1 MRKISRKLILAF
13 FVPVC
18 MIICLGVISYEKASK
33 AIISNYEK
41 TSIQA
46 VEMTAEYM
54 NVGLNTVKATALQYA
69 MDDKIEEYLSGFYQ
83 YDMTKYMQVYKE
95 LKQMIRTK
103 AQTDEFISNISII
116 SDDVYSVLQVDKKE
130 EGLYSKFV
138 DFMAPQDI
146 ETNLKAGCWIAQH
159 SDLDDSLGTKRT
171 GYVAS
176 YVMGVG
182 NKKACILADIKR
194 EKIQEILLK
203 LQLPG
208 NDYVSYVVEDSQMYC
223 LENKTNQSERILT
236 ETENYDYVVKARAS
250 ENSSG
255 MEYIN
260 HNQKKALFLY
270 SEVGDSGSMVCAVIP
285 ETAILQGAKDI
296 EKTTLIMVLFASIL
310 SIVIGTFISRGIAK
324 TIRSFN
330 LVLDRVSSGDLN
342 VEAKV
347 RRKDEFRI
355 LAKNMNHMIHNTK
368 KLIEQVS
375 QVGTSVGTSSNQV
388 ATATENIVEGAQN
401 IYSTMATV
409 EQGIHTQAMD
419 AQNCLLSMENLSQH
433 IGEVE
438 AATKSSITMMNN
450 AKKVMGSGIHTVAAL
465 TESMEQTRTNT
476 NQIRMN
482 VMNLVQETKVVSKAV
497 AIIEEIAEQTNLLSL
512 NAAIEAAH
520 VGEKGKGFA
529 VVANEIGK
537 LANDSKNAALQITN
551 AIQTMSDK
559 GETTTLS
566 VEETNHIVDNQV
578 VVVQETKNV
587 FDDMAHI
594 YKIYEENLKQTS
606 ENIIRMED
614 KRSETLGAVE
624 SISALLEETAASATY
639 VCEIVDKQKE
649 VTESM
654 SEDCV
659 TLNVH
664 TESLKEVINQFK
676 Y

>member
-146 ETNLKAGCWIAQH
+146 ETNLKVGCWIAQH

-171 GYVAS
+171 GYAAS

-578 VVVQETKNV
+578 EVVQETKNV
-587 FDDMAHI
+587 FDDMVHI

-606 ENIIRMED
+606 ENIIQMED

-659 TLNVH
+659 TLNEH
-664 TESLKEVINQFK
+664 TESLKEAINQFK

>member
-13 FVPVC
+13 LVPVC

-54 NVGLNTVKATALQYA
+54 NVGLNTVKSTVLQYV
-69 MDDKIEEYLSGFYQ
+69 MDEKVGEYLSGFYQ

-95 LKQMIRTK
+95 LMQTFRTK
-103 AQTDEFISNISII
+103 SQTDEFISSISII
-116 SDDVYSVLQVDKKE
+116 SDDVYSILQVDKKE
-130 EGLYSKFV
+130 EGLYSKFLES
-138 DFMAPQDI
+138 MATQKI
-146 ETNLKAGCWIAQH
+146 EENVKTGCWIADH
-159 SDLDDSLGTKRT
+159 SDIDDSLGTKKT
-171 GYVAS
+171 EYAAS
-176 YVMGVG
+176 YVMGIG

-223 LENKTNQSERILT
+223 LENTSDQSERILT
-236 ETENYDYVVKARAS
+236 ETESYDYILKARAS

-255 MEYIN
+255 MEYID
-260 HNQKKALFLY
+260 HNGKKALFLY
-270 SEVGDSGSMVCAVIP
+270 SKVGDSGSMVCAVIP
-285 ETAILQGAKDI
+285 ETAILLGAKDI
-296 EKTTLIMVLFASIL
+296 QKTTLIIVIFASIL
-310 SIVIGTFISRGIAK
+310 SIAIGTFISRGIAK

-330 LVLDRVSSGDLN
+330 MVLNKVSSGDLN

-347 RRKDEFRI
+347 RRKDEFLV
-355 LAKNMNHMIHNTK
+355 LAQNMNHMIHNTK

-375 QVGTSVGTSSNQV
+375 QVGSSVDVSSNQV
-388 ATATENIVEGAQN
+388 ATATEDIVEGAQN
-401 IYSTMATV
+401 IYNTMATV

-419 AQNCLLSMENLSQH
+419 AQNCLLSMEKLSQH

-438 AATKSSITMMNN
+438 SATKSSISMMNN
-450 AKKVMGSGIHTVAAL
+450 AKKVMGSGLHTVAAL
-465 TESMEQTRTNT
+465 TESMEQTRAIT

-482 VMNLVQETKVVSKAV
+482 VNNLVQETKVVSKAV
-497 AIIEEIAEQTNLLSL
+497 AIIDEIAEQTNLLSL

-537 LANDSKNAALQITN
+537 LANDSKDAALQITN

-559 GETTTLS
+559 GKTTTIS

-578 VVVQETKNV
+578 EVVKETKNV
-587 FDDMAHI
+587 FDDMART
-594 YKIYEENLKQTS
+594 YEIYEENLKLTS
-606 ENIIRMED
+606 ENIVRMED
-614 KRSETLGAVE
+614 KRAETLGAVE

-639 VCEIVDKQKE
+639 VCEIIDKQKE
-649 VTESM
+649 VTESV
-654 SEDCV
+654 SKDCV
-659 TLNVH
+659 TLNEH
-664 TESLKEVINQFK
+664 TKSLKEAINQFK